1 MIKKSHSYEPFP
13 RIHFIWPIQ
22 TVFETS
28 RAARSLLVSKQT
40 SIFSTHTKFQ
50 PVLPAPVPLN
60 LFIPLATIFLIDK
73 TAVVVAIARDV
84 PCFVSS
90 HHTLI
95 PGTGLTTM
103 RTTMRTTTTTMNGS
117 PQKLSRIKICWSILF
132 TLPCRQLGAPVAN
145 YGEKKKIKIKDFQQ
159 WEWNSTFPTWCC
171 TVGSLRKCPRFCGH
185 AFFNNLKWLE
195 LTALMT
201 DKRQEPSLIGYVPER
216 Y

>member
-1 MIKKSHSYEPFP
+1 MCVFRNEKRLKTPTIDLVEYWQQQFIFLRHVHFTKSMIKKSHSYEPFP

-84 PCFVSS
+84 PCFVSP
-90 HHTLI
+90 HHMLI

-117 PQKLSRIKICWSILF
+117 PQKLSRIKIC
-132 TLPCRQLGAPVAN
+132 
-145 YGEKKKIKIKDFQQ
+145 
-159 WEWNSTFPTWCC
+159 
-171 TVGSLRKCPRFCGH
+171 
-185 AFFNNLKWLE
+185 
-195 LTALMT
+195 
-201 DKRQEPSLIGYVPER
+201 
-216 Y
+216 

>member
-40 SIFSTHTKFQ
+40 SIFFLHTHTTFQ
-50 PVLPAPVPLN
+50 PALPAPVPLN
-60 LFIPLATIFLIDK
+60 LFIPLATISLIDK

-84 PCFVSS
+84 PCFVSP

-103 RTTMRTTTTTMNGS
+103 RTTTTTTMNGS

-145 YGEKKKIKIKDFQQ
+145 YGEKKNKNKRLPGMK
-159 WEWNSTFPTWCC
+159 
-171 TVGSLRKCPRFCGH
+171 
-185 AFFNNLKWLE
+185 FN
-195 LTALMT
+195 
-201 DKRQEPSLIGYVPER
+201 VPNAVLHGGVIAEMSAILWPCFLQ
-216 Y
+216 